1 MPYVIC
7 PVCNQSFHLLV
18 RGNIDA
24 WHAEHVKERT
34 ENGTPL
40 LHCIRC
46 WVDLRPGHKVT
57 LRVSRPELEE
67 IFTSRLEGTVISQN
81 DGVFLVS
88 FGTAQVTAIRSE
100 LSYVIGQPSLGAA

>member
-57 LRVSRPELEE
+57 LRVSRPELED
-67 IFTSRLEGTVISQN
+67 IFKSRPEGIVISES
-81 DGVFLVS
+81 DGVYLIS
-88 FGTAQVTAIRSE
+88 FGAAQVTATRSE
-100 LSYVIGQPSLGAA
+100 LSYVIGQPALGAA